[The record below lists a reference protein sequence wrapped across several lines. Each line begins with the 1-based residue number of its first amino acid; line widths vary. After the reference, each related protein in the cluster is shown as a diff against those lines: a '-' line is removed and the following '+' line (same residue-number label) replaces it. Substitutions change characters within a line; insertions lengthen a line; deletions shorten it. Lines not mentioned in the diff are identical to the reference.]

1 MSCDSTQEQPPASD
15 DGTPQVASGSGA
27 TTLTK
32 NGNTSKMRSH
42 RGNIPTLPQTKLC
55 PLCPAKFTRTTHLN
69 RHMKTHTNERLYECE
84 RCHAQFTRS
93 DLLSR
98 HKRSCCISS
107 LANRSRRKSCQSCA
121 DSKVRCDL
129 QQPCSRCKARN
140 RECIYVNA
148 ACSVPEEGTAAAC
161 NASPEV
167 SQSESPSSSSS
178 QTQGDSPTETSARFH
193 FPNARPASS
202 SSRESSTAAPIVASS
217 SASFDLSSTA
227 PSLDQHPGILLDPT
241 LITSS
246 IGSTSSLLPI
256 SSAQPMEER
265 SYLSELF
272 SSQMYD
278 NLFSD
283 LFTSSFDKN
292 PTIPGQHFH
301 ADPTNVLTD
310 RLMMTGI
317 GPVPS
322 GDVFY
327 DAPAQLAIYDMPP
340 PNPAPSCSINS
351 LSNFVASVAPQPSIP
366 MPVPTGQ
373 PSPAELNQYFMHF
386 ITTFAWHSPVVH
398 IPTILQEP
406 RIPVLVTA
414 MQACGAMYARTPTAD
429 KFIDHVLATAR
440 DEIIAELSSN
450 TKDYDEITQ
459 LTQASSL
466 IQTIG
471 LFHRDPAQR
480 ARSNVYH
487 GMTVMML
494 RMCGYVDKTRDW
506 KYEEIDFSDPAAVER
521 AWKRWVRHESAKRA
535 IWMCYLHDCVHA
547 IYFNLSPTF
556 RTEQFTLGFPSE
568 DGLWTAKNATEWA
581 MLLQTPSAYGTVEVR
596 LCGLYLK
603 ALYYYL
609 TQNNPDNGP
618 RPFNVS
624 PFAHFIMVHAMMR
637 KLFEMYLRDRLH
649 FAQADTGT
657 PGGNGGRPK
666 INPHFVDR
674 DRAFHVQILLHYWLQ
689 SWQNSPE
696 TPRDVPEQQQRF
708 CFNALPFY
716 WLAQVGLVAYQEGL
730 PPFDPEG
737 TYITSHDAKF
747 ALMKKWERHIRKF
760 LASGEQ
766 TPTKFWDEV
775 MKIRIESWQAE
786 TGFEYE
792 HLLGYF
798 QRND

>member
-1 MSCDSTQEQPPASD
+1 MSCDSTQDSEQPPLAST
-15 DGTPQVASGSGA
+15 DGAPQGASSSA
-27 TTLTK
+27 AVTK

-69 RHMKTHTNERLYECE
+69 RHMKTHTNERLYECD

-98 HKRSCCISS
+98 HKRSCCASS

-121 DSKVRCDL
+121 DSKVKCDL

-140 RECIYVNA
+140 RDCVYVNA
-148 ACSVPEEGTAAAC
+148 APAVSEENSAVPS
-161 NASPEV
+161 NSSPEAA
-167 SQSESPSSSSS
+167 QTESPTDSSS
-178 QTQGDSPTETSARFH
+178 QTQGDSPKESSPTAHNSDGAQSCSSLPESSAVAPVLAPFSTSADVSSEDPS
-193 FPNARPASS
+193 PNQ
-202 SSRESSTAAPIVASS
+202 
-217 SASFDLSSTA
+217 
-227 PSLDQHPGILLDPT
+227 PSDVLPDPT
-241 LITSS
+241 FPP
-246 IGSTSSLLPI
+246 SSLVPTSELLTV
-256 SSAQPMEER
+256 SSGQSTQER

-278 NLFSD
+278 DLFSD

-301 ADPTNVLTD
+301 ADSTNVLID

-327 DAPAQLAIYDMPP
+327 DAPAQLAIYDSAP
-340 PNPAPSCSINS
+340 PNPSYS
-351 LSNFVASVAPQPSIP
+351 LDGFGSFLPNEAPQPSIP
-366 MPVPTGQ
+366 KPIPTGQ
-373 PSPAELNQYFMHF
+373 PSPAELNQYFIHF
-386 ITTFAWHSPVVH
+386 ITTFAWHSPVIH
-398 IPTILQEP
+398 LPTLLQEP
-406 RIPVLVTA
+406 RLPVLLTA

-429 KFIDHVLATAR
+429 KFIDSVLATAR
-440 DEIIAELSSN
+440 DEIIADLSSN
-450 TKDYDEITQ
+450 NKSYDEITQ
-459 LTQASSL
+459 LTQASTL

-480 ARSNVYH
+480 AKSNVYH

-494 RMCGYVDKTRDW
+494 RMCGYVTKTRDW
-506 KYEEIDFSDPAAVER
+506 KYEDIDFTDPAAVER
-521 AWKRWVRHESAKRA
+521 AWQRWVRHESAKRA
-535 IWMCYLHDCVHA
+535 IWLCYLHDCVHA

-581 MLLQTPSAYGTVEVR
+581 MLLQTPSPYGSIEVR

-603 ALYYYL
+603 ALYFYL

-624 PFAHFIMVHAMMR
+624 PFAHFIMIHAMMR

-649 FAQADTGT
+649 FAQVDSDGA
-657 PGGNGGRPK
+657 GGARPK

-730 PPFDPEG
+730 PPFDPDG

-747 ALMKKWERHIRKF
+747 ALIKKWERHIRKF